1 MSIST
6 VLRGLR
12 AGLRKMSHDHP
23 LLSNA
28 VMYGGLYTLA
38 EVSQQKIRARTA
50 VNNHVISGNN
60 SQLTPKMSTQLI
72 TKEIN
77 ELGMAKTAAGS
88 SNLLASP
95 SHHAGRLDMSS
106 VKRYAIMG
114 TLIIPPIL
122 TKWYHWL
129 DNK

>member
-88 SNLLASP
+88 SNLLNSP